1 MPNWAET
8 DVAAVM
14 PTRKVEEFK
23 SYFLS
28 HNPEENKDRKKYFGR
43 TFLNDVNEEKN
54 AKGMSLVRVNCDC
67 AWSAD
72 SCMVEGYQS
81 DGKEVELMNLEKAI
95 KACEIHRLTL
105 RSYEPGIGFEES
117 ATYDA
122 DKDKEV
128 KYESRDLY
136 PDPGC
141 ECLDDDESDDQKNGQ
156 KEMQ

>member
-81 DGKEVELMNLEKAI
+81 DGTEVELMNLEKAI
-95 KACEIHRLTL
+95 KACEIRRLTL

-128 KYESRDLY
+128 QYESRDLY

-141 ECLDDDESDDQKNGQ
+141 DFLDDDEEDDQKNGQ

>member
-54 AKGMSLVRVNCDC
+54 AKGMSLVRSTATVRGARIP
-67 AWSAD
+67 AWS
-72 SCMVEGYQS
+72 
-81 DGKEVELMNLEKAI
+81 
-95 KACEIHRLTL
+95 R
-105 RSYEPGIGFEES
+105 
-117 ATYDA
+117 ATRA
-122 DKDKEV
+122 TARK
-128 KYESRDLY
+128 S
-136 PDPGC
+136 
-141 ECLDDDESDDQKNGQ
+141 SS
-156 KEMQ
+156 